1 MSATKKIKEIS
12 LDNAMSG
19 MVLAKP
25 ILETSGTCLLP
36 AQAELSEK
44 SLYILKNRGVQH
56 VTVIISSDDDVPEQD
71 ASKIDDKLKRIETL
85 FRNSHQ
91 HDANRALMECLQRY
105 RTRGHH
111 DSPID
116 R

>member
-1 MSATKKIKEIS
+1 MSAAKLIKEIS

-25 ILETSGTCLLP
+25 ILEKSGACLMP

-44 SLYILKNRGVQH
+44 SLDALKNRGVRQ
-56 VTVIISSDDDVPEQD
+56 VTVVISPGDNSPEQD
-71 ASKIDDKLKRIETL
+71 ASNIDDKLKRIDTL

-91 HDANRALMECLQRY
+91 HNANRALMECLRRY

-111 DSPID
+111 DSPVD
-116 R
+116 K